1 MIPPQFEYSAPG
13 TLDEAISLLGE
24 HGPDAVVLAGGQSLI
39 PLMKLQLA
47 LPERVV
53 DINGISGLAGI
64 SEDDGFLRI
73 GSLTREAA
81 LERSEIVQSRYP
93 ILYDTA
99 VVIADPLVR
108 NMATVGG
115 NLAHGDPAN
124 DHPATMLALGAQ
136 VAAVGPSGERVIPV
150 SDFFEGPLT
159 TALDHGE
166 ILTEIRIP
174 TPPAGSGGAYLK
186 LERKVGDYAIAG
198 VAAVVTVA
206 DGVCQQA
213 GIGLTNAGETPVK
226 AGAAESFLV
235 GKTLDDDTIREAA
248 GLASQAADPE
258 ADLRG
263 SVEYKRDM
271 VRVLAGRALQ
281 IGVGAGGLVRGKS
294 SLPQGLIGA
303 WASFDKLRTNDFT
316 GLPHP
321 VSSLE
326 GEGAWVSFDKLR
338 TNDLLVYLPLLAL
351 KGEGAWA
358 SFDKLR
364 TNDLLVYLP
373 RQLPRRRGGLGVLRQ
388 AQDERFTGL
397 PTPPAPSRERGLG
410 CPSTSSG
417 RMIYR
422 FTYPR
427 QLPRRRGLG

>member
-1 MIPPQFEYSAPG
+1 MIPPRFEYSAPE

-47 LPERVV
+47 LPEHVV
-53 DINGISGLAGI
+53 DINGIPGLSGI

-73 GSLTREAA
+73 GSLTRENA
-81 LERSEIVQSRYP
+81 LERSEIIQSRYP

-150 SDFFEGPLT
+150 ADFFEGPLT

-174 TPPAGSGGAYLK
+174 TPPEGSGGAYLK

-198 VAAVVTVA
+198 VAATVSIA

-213 GIGLTNAGETPVK
+213 GIGLTNAGSTPVK
-226 AGAAESFLV
+226 ASAAESFLL
-235 GKTLDDDTIREAA
+235 GKSLDDDTIREAA
-248 GLASQAADPE
+248 QLASQEADPT

-271 VRVLAGRALQ
+271 VRVLTGRALR
-281 IGVGAGGLVRGKS
+281 VALERAG
-294 SLPQGLIGA
+294 
-303 WASFDKLRTNDFT
+303 
-316 GLPHP
+316 
-321 VSSLE
+321 
-326 GEGAWVSFDKLR
+326 
-338 TNDLLVYLPLLAL
+338 
-351 KGEGAWA
+351 
-358 SFDKLR
+358 
-364 TNDLLVYLP
+364 
-373 RQLPRRRGGLGVLRQ
+373 
-388 AQDERFTGL
+388 
-397 PTPPAPSRERGLG
+397 
-410 CPSTSSG
+410 
-417 RMIYR
+417 
-422 FTYPR
+422 
-427 QLPRRRGLG
+427 